1 MHLGPECDTMA
12 QKSWIG
18 NVIVVVCREVSFC
31 LSLNPLMECIPGRI
45 DCRESPERWFE
56 VEKLRA
62 WVRGQGRSEGTASK
76 IVALL
81 QVDQLL
87 SEPRPRTW
95 LRRGNFEEEDKLRY
109 LWYRHAARLLG
120 WKERQ
125 KFPGF
130 VSTLLKSHT
139 FWSHRV
145 RDEAVAQEAGDGAFK
160 PNPGVH
166 ARGGIGAE
174 GPHHGEGDAR
184 HGGRGALPGSVGDTE
199 QPVLTVPLELV
210 TTAKRSGRPRKQAL
224 TGGNAMGEAAELAK
238 GGVQV

>member
-1 MHLGPECDTMA
+1 MA

-18 NVIVVVCREVSFC
+18 EVIVVVYREGSFC
-31 LSLNPLMECIPGRI
+31 VSLNPLMECIPARV
-45 DCRESPERWFE
+45 DCRESPERGVE

-81 QVDQLL
+81 EVEQLL

-95 LRRGNFEEEDKLRY
+95 LRRGNFEEEEKLRY

-125 KFPGF
+125 RFPEF
-130 VSTLLKSHT
+130 VSTLLKTHT
-139 FWSHRV
+139 FRSHGV
-145 RDEAVAQEAGDGAFK
+145 RDEGVAQEAGEGAFHA
-160 PNPGVH
+160 NPGVH
-166 ARGGIGAE
+166 VRGGIGAE
-174 GPHHGEGDAR
+174 GPNHGEGDAR
-184 HGGRGALPGSVGDTE
+184 HGGQNSLPGSVGDTE
-199 QPVLTVPLELV
+199 QPVLSAPLELV
-210 TTAKRSGRPRKQAL
+210 TKAKRPGRPWKQAPK
-224 TGGNAMGEAAELAK
+224 TGGDAMGEAAELAQ

>member
-1 MHLGPECDTMA
+1 MEY
-12 QKSWIG
+12 
-18 NVIVVVCREVSFC
+18 REISFG
-31 LSLNPLMECIPGRI
+31 LRFNPLMECIPARV
-45 DCRESPERWFE
+45 DCREGPDREVE

-87 SEPRPRTW
+87 SEPRPRSW

-125 KFPGF
+125 IFPGF
-130 VSTLLKSHT
+130 VSALLKRHSFRSHG
-139 FWSHRV
+139 V
-145 RDEAVAQEAGDGAFK
+145 RDEAVAQEAGEGAFHA
-160 PNPGVH
+160 NPRVH
-166 ARGGIGAE
+166 ARGGISAE

-184 HGGRGALPGSVGDTE
+184 HGGRGALHGSGMRIRV
-199 QPVLTVPLELV
+199 
-210 TTAKRSGRPRKQAL
+210 
-224 TGGNAMGEAAELAK
+224 
-238 GGVQV
+238 